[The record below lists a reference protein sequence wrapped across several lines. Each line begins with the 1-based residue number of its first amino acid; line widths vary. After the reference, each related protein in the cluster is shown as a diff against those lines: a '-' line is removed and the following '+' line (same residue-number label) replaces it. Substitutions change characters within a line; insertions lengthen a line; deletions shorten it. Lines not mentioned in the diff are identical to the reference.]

1 MTAPPAP
8 LRACRAA
15 PPPSGRSPVPPGPGA
30 QPQLVGRGT
39 HLLRSALQDRRRQFR
54 GDHREVAVPG
64 DMGVPRCREGQR
76 AARTA
81 LADHQGGDGDPGL
94 RHRRE
99 GLGDGGARTRPFRLR
114 VVRRA
119 RGVDQGEHGDTEP
132 VGQPD
137 HPRRRAVTGRA
148 GRGAALGDVRDRPAV
163 APPETAEQPRVRT
176 PAAVAA
182 EREPVVEVGVQIR
195 LGARPGGRA
204 GLPDRVPAALREA
217 GGRQGVRHG
226 GGERRGAGGVE
237 RPQPVRHRLR
247 ELPGRHDRVDLPRGQ
262 LALGGVRVG
271 VRGRGPYP
279 GAGEPDLGA
288 RQRQD
293 HIGARPQRGPA
304 AARRRVAQDR
314 ELRRARRPQPRRG
327 AGHPLELGQGDH
339 ALLHPAAARRDQRDE
354 RQCPGPGGLVR
365 GLQPVP
371 GAPPQRTAQEPELE
385 GDQHTAPAA
394 DGGEAVDDGLLLAGT
409 GGGAGPGVRVPGPG
423 QGPVPVAAGRGALP
437 GHRQLLEV
445 VGECRDRRSRR
456 QPVRHGAT
464 AS

>member
-1 MTAPPAP
+1 
-8 LRACRAA
+8 
-15 PPPSGRSPVPPGPGA
+15 
-30 QPQLVGRGT
+30 
-39 HLLRSALQDRRRQFR
+39 
-54 GDHREVAVPG
+54 
-64 DMGVPRCREGQR
+64 MGVPRCREGQR

-81 LADHQGGDGDPGL
+81 LAHHQGGDGDPGL

-99 GLGDGGARTRPFRLR
+99 GACDGGARACPFRLR

-119 RGVDQGEHGDTEP
+119 RGVDQREHGNAEP

-148 GRGAALGDVRDRPAV
+148 GRGAALGHVRDGPAA
-163 APPETAEQPRVRT
+163 APPETAEQPGVRT

-182 EREPVVEVGVQIR
+182 EREPLVEIGVQIR

-204 GLPDRVPAALREA
+204 GLPDRVPAGHRKA
-217 GGRQGVRHG
+217 GGGQGVRHR
-226 GGERRGAGGVE
+226 GGERRGARGLE
-237 RPQPVRHRLR
+237 RPQPVGHRLR
-247 ELPGRHDRVDLPRGQ
+247 ELVRRDDRVDLARGQ

-271 VRGRGPYP
+271 IRVRGPYP
-279 GAGEPDLGA
+279 GTGEPDLGA

-293 HIGARPQRGPA
+293 HIGTRAQRGPA
-304 AARRRVAQDR
+304 APRRRVAQDR
-314 ELRRARRPQPRRG
+314 ELRGARRPQPRRG
-327 AGHPLELGQGDH
+327 TGHPLELGQGGH

-354 RQCPGPGGLVR
+354 RQRPAPGGLVR

-371 GAPPQRTAQEPELE
+371 GALPQRTAQEPELE
-385 GDQHTAPAA
+385 RDQHAGPAA
-394 DGGEAVDDGLLLAGT
+394 DRGEAMDDGLLLAGT

-423 QGPVPVAAGRGALP
+423 EGPVPGAVTAGRGGVPGLP
-437 GHRQLLEV
+437 ELLEIR
-445 VGECRDRRSRR
+445 GEGRDGRSRR